1 MEQVRMPSAQPQA
14 ASKAS
19 ATNAPAEDDKSEA
32 GGVTGARKDGF
43 ALLLA
48 ALDGAAPAQPLAAP
62 GDAVALG
69 TPATGVQAPLGDAAA
84 DDAALTLQSPDKSR
98 LGAKNVK
105 EVKDAKDTT
114 AGAGAGH
121 AAAAVGDAKPADA
134 PADALAHASLQDHLN
149 MLLDQGRHALVGQGL
164 GPDVM
169 IHETARLDAAVQP
182 ALGAAARRVGP
193 GVARSA
199 GQAPGMLPQAVAT
212 SIGADGE
219 GAAASAGVGG
229 ASGATHAA
237 AAGQELLKSVLEK
250 MPVGDPR
257 VSLQQAGAT
266 GAPATAAHVWASPA
280 PVAADAAV
288 GHAVRVDLGGGA
300 QAQGNTGSGT
310 GAGAAPVP
318 PQGASASDL
327 AGGAGQDGA
336 LPGSFM
342 EQLGE
347 QVAFW
352 VHQKSQRAEFTLD
365 RDGQA
370 VQVQLSLTGDVAKV
384 TFLTD
389 HAAARQALDAGIDDL
404 RQRLHEQGLA
414 LADVNVGV
422 AGEQGGSTPGQGGAH
437 HPHPAA
443 AAGTVRV
450 EAAEPVAGAGPRA
463 AGHRALDVFV

>member
-14 ASKAS
+14 ASRAS
-19 ATNAPAEDDKSEA
+19 ASSEPAGDDKPEA
-32 GGVTGARKDGF
+32 GDAASARKDGF

-48 ALDGAAPAQPLAAP
+48 AIDGAAPAQPLAAP

-69 TPATGVQAPLGDAAA
+69 TPATGVQVLLGDAAA
-84 DDAALTLQSPDKSR
+84 DDAALTLHSPDKSR

-105 EVKDAKDTT
+105 EAKDTT
-114 AGAGAGH
+114 ARAGAGQ
-121 AAAAVGDAKPADA
+121 AAAAVGDAKPSDG
-134 PADALAHASLQDHLN
+134 PANALAHASLQDHLS
-149 MLLDQGRHALVGQGL
+149 MLLNQGRHAMVGQGR
-164 GPDVM
+164 GPDSM

-182 ALGAAARRVGP
+182 GAGMGARRVGP
-193 GVARSA
+193 GVTRSA
-199 GQAPGMLPQAVAT
+199 GQAPGMLPQTAAT

-219 GAAASAGVGG
+219 GAAASTGAVG
-229 ASGATHAA
+229 ASGASDVAV
-237 AAGQELLKSVLEK
+237 AGRELLKSVLEK
-250 MPVGDPR
+250 MPAGDPR
-257 VSLQQAGAT
+257 VSLQQAGVT
-266 GAPATAAHVWASPA
+266 GASAGAVHVWASPA
-280 PVAADAAV
+280 PVATDAVA
-288 GHAVRVDLGGGA
+288 GHAARVDAGA
-300 QAQGNTGSGT
+300 GVQAQGGAGS
-310 GAGAAPVP
+310 GAGAGAGASSVP
-318 PQGASASDL
+318 PQGAGATDL
-327 AGGAGQDGA
+327 AGGVGQDGA

-422 AGEQGGSTPGQGGAH
+422 AGEHGGSTPGQGSAH
-437 HPHPAA
+437 HPRHAA
-443 AAGTVRV
+443 AAGTARV
-450 EAAEPVAGAGPRA
+450 EAAEHVAGGDQRVT
-463 AGHRALDVFV
+463 GHRALDVFV